1 LKPWLL
7 ISFTTPLAPTFAGSA
22 ADLKGQQEEG
32 PPMLDRPS
40 TRLAS
45 TSNQIGAVLLTV
57 AAGGGGLL
65 WE

>member
-40 TRLAS
+40 TRLAL
-45 TSNQIGAVLLTV
+45 TSNQIGTVLLTI
-57 AAGGGGLL
+57 AAEEGGLL